1 MSQQEQ
7 LDLQIKFRDT
17 LCDFL
22 DELINLFPTEREIIF
37 MRMILKQAPVQDLI
51 GRFIRDL
58 LPLKENVKKKD
69 DVFFLNNNIL
79 YMNGKIPPE
88 KENHFKDLW
97 KSNLLDSDD
106 RETIWQWMNTFVHIA
121 EVYETKFGRVNGW

>member
-17 LCDFL
+17 LCEFL

-37 MRMILKQAPVQDLI
+37 MRMIIKQAPVEDLI

-58 LPLKENVKKKD
+58 LPLKENVKNKD
-69 DVFFLNNNIL
+69 DVFS
-79 YMNGKIPPE
+79 K
-88 KENHFKDLW
+88 
-97 KSNLLDSDD
+97 
-106 RETIWQWMNTFVHIA
+106 
-121 EVYETKFGRVNGW
+121 